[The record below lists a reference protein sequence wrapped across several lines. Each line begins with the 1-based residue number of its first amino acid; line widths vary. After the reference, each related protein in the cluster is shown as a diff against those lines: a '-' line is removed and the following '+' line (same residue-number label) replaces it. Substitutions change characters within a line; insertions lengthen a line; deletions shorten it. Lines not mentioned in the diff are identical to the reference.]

1 MATATSTKKDTRRA
15 AAALDS
21 AKGNS
26 KTRKGTTTEYVDGHE
41 NLVDQAVRRKFV
53 ADEAKRI
60 YGSTEAEI
68 IAVAE
73 EIYEERAKEGLF
85 NKSVNLAGKEFEGL
99 NVSFSDSFSGIP
111 TESEQAI
118 IDAYINSGMTE
129 DEAKKAFA
137 KNFEEGRT
145 VKMVDTSNETISAL
159 ATLLKFGQLLAADK
173 TDVSEVA
180 EDLEKLRRDLR
191 GRLNRGGRLE
201 FGEIFSSDIVLV
213 PTKGM
218 DERQFDQPEEVRGLL
233 NQKKAST
240 KIKVKV
246 ATAAAADEA
255 LTDVAKV
262 IRETT
267 KD

>member
-1 MATATSTKKDTRRA
+1 MGTVNSTKKDAARA
-15 AAALDS
+15 EAALEA

-26 KTRKGTTTEYVDGHE
+26 KTRKGTTTEYVNGHE
-41 NLVDQAVRRKFV
+41 NLIDQAVRRKFV

-60 YGSTEAEI
+60 YGDTEAEVI
-68 IAVAE
+68 EVAE
-73 EIYEERAKEGLF
+73 KIYEENARGGLF

-111 TESEQAI
+111 TESKDVI
-118 IDAYINSGMTE
+118 VDAYINSGMTKE
-129 DEAKKAFA
+129 EAEKAFS

-159 ATLLKFGQLLAADK
+159 FTLLQFAKVLTADNA
-173 TDVSEVA
+173 DVDDIGA
-180 EDLEKLRRDLR
+180 NIDKLRRDLR
-191 GRLNRGGRLE
+191 GRLNRGGKID
-201 FGEIFSSDIVLV
+201 FGEIFSSDVVLN
-213 PTKGM
+213 TTSGM
-218 DERQFDQPEEVRGLL
+218 DERQFDQPEAVRGLL
-233 NQKKAST
+233 KQKKAST
-240 KIKVKV
+240 KMKVKV

-255 LTDVAKV
+255 LSDVAKV